1 MTFRNPTLSSITTVK
16 NRPLSCVLSQEIW
29 RKFPPLK
36 DSFTSREQYAN
47 WHNLRKDLTACTV
60 LQCTQTLPPKV

>member
-1 MTFRNPTLSSITTVK
+1 MDP
-16 NRPLSCVLSQEIW
+16 CHVLSQEIW

-47 WHNLRKDLTACTV
+47 WHNLRKDLTAM
-60 LQCTQTLPPKV
+60 PAP